1 LDQLTGTGT
10 VDLRNG
16 SRLTISIS
24 AGTESFDGTLAQTST
39 SPGGDGSLIKNGSGT
54 LELDGVTKYT
64 GPTTINQGT
73 LIFGPTSTMGA
84 TVVTVGSGSNAATL
98 DFSAGSSG
106 ITTRTLAGLE
116 LAGDGSVNVSA
127 ASSNAN
133 RTLLVTPFVSFIPSG
148 IASQGYLNLLNN
160 DLIVQGGALSN
171 VNAQVKQ
178 GFSNGAWNG
187 SGGINSLSAAA
198 DTKHLTALGVIQNN
212 QSGSVLFTS
221 SNEFDGYTPAAAD
234 ILVKYTYYGDANLD
248 GKVDGSDYSR
258 IDNGY
263 RNHLTGWYNGDFNY
277 DGVVDASDYTLI
289 DNAFNQQGAS
299 LTDAVETTAEI
310 APYGVAAV
318 PEPMSLTLAG
328 IGCLALLRRHRR
340 QPQSPRGVGAIRL
353 G

>member
-1 LDQLTGTGT
+1 
-10 VDLRNG
+10 
-16 SRLTISIS
+16 
-24 AGTESFDGTLAQTST
+24 
-39 SPGGDGSLIKNGSGT
+39 
-54 LELDGVTKYT
+54 
-64 GPTTINQGT
+64 
-73 LIFGPTSTMGA
+73 
-84 TVVTVGSGSNAATL
+84 
-98 DFSAGSSG
+98 
-106 ITTRTLAGLE
+106 
-116 LAGDGSVNVSA
+116 
-127 ASSNAN
+127 
-133 RTLLVTPFVSFIPSG
+133 
-148 IASQGYLNLLNN
+148 
-160 DLIVQGGALSN
+160 
-171 VNAQVKQ
+171 
-178 GFSNGAWNG
+178 
-187 SGGINSLSAAA
+187 
-198 DTKHLTALGVIQNN
+198 LGVIQNN